1 MAKFERDIQ
10 TALIG
15 IISGLKHAMRYAMN
29 DSDIPLSPLY
39 FIILKMIHDH
49 PNCTPMLIAHRC
61 GRDKGQVTRLVKEL
75 ESQSMVE
82 RFPNPEDKRSFFLRL
97 TEQGKTCFGK
107 LERYDIDAL
116 EAMTHGLTDEQL
128 QHFLDIANIMS
139 ENLSLYQKSTH

>member
-1 MAKFERDIQ
+1 
-10 TALIG
+10 
-15 IISGLKHAMRYAMN
+15 MN

-39 FIILKMIHDH
+39 FIILKMIHDY

-75 ESQSMVE
+75 ESQAMVE

>member
-39 FIILKMIHDH
+39 FIILKMIHDY

-61 GRDKGQVTRLVKEL
+61 GRDKG
-75 ESQSMVE
+75 
-82 RFPNPEDKRSFFLRL
+82 
-97 TEQGKTCFGK
+97 
-107 LERYDIDAL
+107 
-116 EAMTHGLTDEQL
+116 
-128 QHFLDIANIMS
+128 
-139 ENLSLYQKSTH
+139 

>member
-1 MAKFERDIQ
+1 MNNFERDIQ

-15 IISGLKHAMRYAMN
+15 IISGLKHAMRYAMSC
-29 DSDIPLSPLY
+29 SDIPLSPLY
-39 FIILKMIHDH
+39 FIILKMIHDY

-75 ESQSMVE
+75 EAQAMVE
-82 RFPNPEDKRSFFLRL
+82 RLPNPEDKRSFFLQL
-97 TEQGKTCFGK
+97 TEQGKACFGT

-116 EAMTHGLTDEQL
+116 EAMTQGLTDEQL

-139 ENLSLYQKSTH
+139 ENLSQYQKSSP